1 LFVVE
6 VNVVYLMMKLI
17 YLILITMKLIRVS
30 PASGKGKK
38 YTATFKMDTG
48 REKSVSFGSAGMRDF
63 TLISNPKSKFYI
75 KEKEGR
81 EKVKTAYL
89 SRHRAREDW
98 NNAVTAGAL
107 SRWILW
113 NKPSFRA
120 SLSDFKKKFKL

>member
-1 LFVVE
+1 
-6 VNVVYLMMKLI
+6 
-17 YLILITMKLIRVS
+17 MKLIRVS

-63 TLISNPKSKFYI
+63 TLISNTKSKFYI

-98 NNAVTAGAL
+98 NNPVTAGAL